1 MKDVYQKKIMATQA
15 MHYEM
20 IKVYKYLHKTR
31 TRQEVIQATREK
43 IVALETHKVSHHCI
57 EDALKLTP
65 LIFLCED

>member
-1 MKDVYQKKIMATQA
+1 MYIRRKLWATQA

-31 TRQEVIQATREK
+31 TRQEAIQATHEK

-57 EDALKLTP
+57 EMH
-65 LIFLCED
+65 

>member
-1 MKDVYQKKIMATQA
+1 MYIRRKLWATQA

-31 TRQEVIQATREK
+31 TRQEAIQATREK

-65 LIFLCED
+65 LVFLCED